1 MCGIFGTIGDDAAMR
16 TLEGLRRLEYRGYDS
31 AGLAALFDTSDKE
44 ARVETERAVGYVSD
58 LVSKV
63 NGRFKNSVIAI
74 GHTRWATHG
83 GVTEV
88 NAHPHSSA
96 DGLMSVVHN
105 GIIENTSELLSEINE
120 SGYSMTSETDTEL
133 IVHLLHEALGE
144 QRTPEA
150 ALEAFQTVIGRLEG
164 AWAIAV
170 IVSGM
175 DGILVA
181 KNGAPLVIGRCENCI
196 SISSDP
202 LPLYGSC
209 SEVAYLDDG
218 DIAYVSQQKVD
229 VISESADLTFAPHQ
243 GDYSPEDPG
252 IFAHMMIKEIHDQP
266 TAFQNAIAGRVSA
279 DGTNAMLSGFEL
291 DSRELRKLDRINLVA
306 CGTAFFAAKLGVRY
320 IRRLSDVPVEAYLS
334 SEFPVE
340 SVGGKNTL
348 TIAVT
353 QSGETKDTLDAL
365 TRAKVAGGHVSS
377 ICNVIDSTIARFAGN
392 GAYLYAGPEYSVAS
406 TKAFT
411 NMSAVLMLLALTL
424 SETDNVERARV
435 IRGLREMPQRM
446 SNYLH
451 SEIDFES
458 IVDLL
463 VDSKTALFIGRG
475 PNSHIASEAALKMME
490 IAYLPC
496 IAYPGGELKHGPIA
510 LIEEGTPVI
519 AIAPDDSHYPK
530 MEANIRECASRGAN
544 VILVTNRETSVEDYC
559 ARVIR
564 TPPTDP
570 FLSPFMSIMPLHLL
584 AYHLAVRLGR
594 NVDRPRNLAKSVT
607 VV

>member
-1 MCGIFGTIGDDAAMR
+1 M
-16 TLEGLRRLEYRGYDS
+16 
-31 AGLAALFDTSDKE
+31 
-44 ARVETERAVGYVSD
+44 
-58 LVSKV
+58 SKV

-243 GDYSPEDPG
+243 GDYSPGGSRRIRTYD
-252 IFAHMMIKEIHDQP
+252 DQ
-266 TAFQNAIAGRVSA
+266 R
-279 DGTNAMLSGFEL
+279 
-291 DSRELRKLDRINLVA
+291 DSRSAHSVSERNSRACFSGWDECNALR
-306 CGTAFFAAKLGVRY
+306 VRT
-320 IRRLSDVPVEAYLS
+320 RL
-334 SEFPVE
+334 
-340 SVGGKNTL
+340 
-348 TIAVT
+348 
-353 QSGETKDTLDAL
+353 
-365 TRAKVAGGHVSS
+365 
-377 ICNVIDSTIARFAGN
+377 
-392 GAYLYAGPEYSVAS
+392 
-406 TKAFT
+406 
-411 NMSAVLMLLALTL
+411 
-424 SETDNVERARV
+424 
-435 IRGLREMPQRM
+435 QR
-446 SNYLH
+446 
-451 SEIDFES
+451 
-458 IVDLL
+458 
-463 VDSKTALFIGRG
+463 T
-475 PNSHIASEAALKMME
+475 
-490 IAYLPC
+490 
-496 IAYPGGELKHGPIA
+496 
-510 LIEEGTPVI
+510 
-519 AIAPDDSHYPK
+519 
-530 MEANIRECASRGAN
+530 
-544 VILVTNRETSVEDYC
+544 
-559 ARVIR
+559 
-564 TPPTDP
+564 
-570 FLSPFMSIMPLHLL
+570 
-584 AYHLAVRLGR
+584 
-594 NVDRPRNLAKSVT
+594 
-607 VV
+607 

>member
-31 AGLAALFDTSDKE
+31 AGLAALFDAHDRNS
-44 ARVETERAVGYVSD
+44 RVETERAVGYVAD
-58 LVSKV
+58 LADKV

-88 NAHPHSSA
+88 NAHPHSST

-105 GIIENTSELLSEINE
+105 GIIENTSELLSEIKE
-120 SGYSMTSETDTEL
+120 SGYNMSSETDTEL
-133 IVHLLHEALGE
+133 IVHLLHQALGDH
-144 QRTPEA
+144 RTPEV
-150 ALEAFQTVIGRLEG
+150 ALDAFSSVIERLQG
-164 AWAIAV
+164 SWALAV

-175 DGILVA
+175 NGILVA
-181 KNGAPLVIGRCENCI
+181 KNGAPLVIGRCENCV

-202 LPLYGSC
+202 MTLYGSC

-218 DIAYVSQQKVD
+218 DVAYVSKEKID
-229 VISESADLTFAPHQ
+229 VISDSADLLFAPHN

-252 IFAHMMIKEIHDQP
+252 VFDHMMLKEIYDQP

-279 DGTNAMLSGFEL
+279 DGKNAMLSGFQL
-291 DSRELRKLDRINLVA
+291 NPNELRNLDRINIVA
-306 CGTAFFAAKLGVRY
+306 CGTAYFAAKLGVRY
-320 IRRLSDVPVEAYLS
+320 IRRLSKVPVEAYLS
-334 SEFPVE
+334 SEFPAD
-340 SVGGKNTL
+340 SVCGKNTL

-353 QSGETKDTLDAL
+353 QSGETKDTLDSI
-365 TRAKVAGGHVSS
+365 TRAKVAGGHISS
-377 ICNVIDSTIARFAGN
+377 ICNVINSTIARFTGN

-411 NMSAVLMLLALTL
+411 NMSAVLMLLALTI
-424 SETDNVERARV
+424 SEPDNTERTRV
-435 IRGLREMPQRM
+435 IRGLRQMPQRM

-451 SEIDFES
+451 SDINFDP
-458 IVDLL
+458 IVNQIA
-463 VDSKTALFIGRG
+463 DSNTVLFIGRG

-496 IAYPGGELKHGPIA
+496 IAYPAGELKHGPIA
-510 LIEEGTPVI
+510 LIESGTPVI
-519 AIAPDDSHYPK
+519 AIAPDDSHYPR
-530 MEANIRECASRGAN
+530 MEANIRECVARGAN
-544 VILVTNRETSVEDYC
+544 VILVTNKEQSVEDFC
-559 ARVIR
+559 SNVIR
-564 TPPTDP
+564 VPHTDP

-584 AYHLAVRLGR
+584 AYRLAVRLGN

>member
-31 AGLAALFDTSDKE
+31 AGLAALFDAYDRN
-44 ARVETERAVGYVSD
+44 ARVETERAVGYVAD
-58 LVSKV
+58 LANKV
-63 NGRFKNSVIAI
+63 NGRFKHSVIAI

-88 NAHPHSSA
+88 NAHPHSSM

-105 GIIENTSELLSEINE
+105 GIIENTSELLSEIKE
-120 SGYSMTSETDTEL
+120 SGYNMSSETDTEL
-133 IVHLLHEALGE
+133 IVHLLHQALGN

-150 ALEAFQTVIGRLEG
+150 ALDAFSSVIERLHG

-175 DGILVA
+175 NGILVA
-181 KNGAPLVIGRCENCI
+181 KNGAPLVIGRCENCV

-202 LPLYGSC
+202 MTLYGSC

-218 DIAYVSQQKVD
+218 DVAYVSKEKID
-229 VISESADLTFAPHQ
+229 VISDSADISFAPHS

-252 IFAHMMIKEIHDQP
+252 VFDHMMLKEIHDQP

-279 DGTNAMLSGFEL
+279 DGKNAMLSGFQL
-291 DSRELRKLDRINLVA
+291 NPNELRNLEKINIVA

-320 IRRLSDVPVEAYLS
+320 IRRLSKVPVEAYLS
-334 SEFPVE
+334 SEFPAD
-340 SVGGKNTL
+340 SVCGKNTL

-353 QSGETKDTLDAL
+353 QSGETKDTLDAI
-365 TRAKVAGGHVSS
+365 TRAKVAGGHISS
-377 ICNVIDSTIARFAGN
+377 ICNVINSTIARFTGN

-411 NMSAVLMLLALTL
+411 NMSAVLMLLALTI
-424 SETDNVERARV
+424 SEPDNAERTRV
-435 IRGLREMPQRM
+435 IRGLRQMPQRM

-451 SEIDFES
+451 SDIDFDP
-458 IVDLL
+458 IVNQIA
-463 VDSKTALFIGRG
+463 DSNTVLFIGRG

-496 IAYPGGELKHGPIA
+496 IAYPAGELKHGPIA
-510 LIEEGTPVI
+510 LIENGTPVI
-519 AIAPDDSHYPK
+519 AIAPDDSHYPR
-530 MEANIRECASRGAN
+530 MEANIRECAARGAN
-544 VILVTNRETSVEDYC
+544 VILVTNKEQSVEDFC
-559 ARVIR
+559 SNVIR
-564 TPPTDP
+564 VPHTDP

-584 AYHLAVRLGR
+584 AYRLAVRLGN

>member
-1 MCGIFGTIGDDAAMR
+1 
-16 TLEGLRRLEYRGYDS
+16 
-31 AGLAALFDTSDKE
+31 
-44 ARVETERAVGYVSD
+44 
-58 LVSKV
+58 
-63 NGRFKNSVIAI
+63 
-74 GHTRWATHG
+74 
-83 GVTEV
+83 
-88 NAHPHSSA
+88 
-96 DGLMSVVHN
+96 
-105 GIIENTSELLSEINE
+105 
-120 SGYSMTSETDTEL
+120 
-133 IVHLLHEALGE
+133 
-144 QRTPEA
+144 
-150 ALEAFQTVIGRLEG
+150 
-164 AWAIAV
+164 
-170 IVSGM
+170 
-175 DGILVA
+175 
-181 KNGAPLVIGRCENCI
+181 
-196 SISSDP
+196 
-202 LPLYGSC
+202 
-209 SEVAYLDDG
+209 
-218 DIAYVSQQKVD
+218 
-229 VISESADLTFAPHQ
+229 
-243 GDYSPEDPG
+243 
-252 IFAHMMIKEIHDQP
+252 
-266 TAFQNAIAGRVSA
+266 
-279 DGTNAMLSGFEL
+279 MLSGFQLNSE
-291 DSRELRKLDRINLVA
+291 ELRKLDRINLVA

-320 IRRLSDVPVEAYLS
+320 IRRLSNVPVEAYLS

-424 SETDNVERARV
+424 SETDNTERARV

-446 SNYLH
+446 SSYLH

-490 IAYLPC
+490 ITYLPC

-544 VILVTNRETSVEDYC
+544 VILLTNKETSVEDYC
-559 ARVIR
+559 AKVIR
-564 TPPTDP
+564 TPFTDP

-584 AYHLAVRLGR
+584 AYHLAVRLER